1 MKKKLLAIFLCL
13 LMVFAMGTPGVA
25 VAESTGETESTADEP
40 VQAVSFTRVAPLV
53 KEAAASPIVR
63 RALKAAAQV
72 NDAVTNSE
80 GDLFLDKK
88 ATTVDGKTTI
98 RLEVY
103 STGSSTTTVSTE
115 PVDIVLVLDVSGSMD
130 DSLES
135 YTEVYSISNNGTY
148 YYNSNGQYKRVY
160 HCDGSGWPSY
170 CSGGWYTQSHGGFDG
185 HGGTRLTPKTGTDDT
200 NAAHTQFYA
209 KNSTKR
215 IDALKTAVNSF
226 IDNVST
232 KSPDSSIAIV
242 KFSGEKN
249 NSVGDDTYRSGYY
262 TYNYSQIVKNLTA
275 VGTGAGTLKD
285 AVNALK
291 PAGATRSDYGMEH
304 AQSIVEGAASDGRKK
319 VVIMFTDGEP
329 TSGNTFENKVANNA
343 IKASKSIKDS
353 GATVYTIGVFSGA
366 NGTPVTSWDGVSNT
380 NKYMHLVS
388 SNYKTAQN
396 MNTPGT
402 ATYPEGGKSY
412 FLSASNASDVMN
424 IFTQISQEV
433 GGTTTELTETSVI
446 KDIVTPYIDLPANA
460 TDVTLKVAPCTG
472 VDADGKRTFGAE
484 TAAPDGVEATI
495 DQANNMVS
503 VTGFNFKDEWCGTK
517 TDENGKQTP
526 TGNKLIIEFVIT
538 PKAGFLGGNDVV
550 TNGENSGVYK
560 DANATEPEK
569 TFPVPKTDVK
579 IDEIT
584 FNVSTNYTFLG
595 AYAGNTVTQ
604 GDMKF
609 NTKVMCNGVEID
621 LSKADYGL
629 EDWQHEYVNISTEL
643 TDADGNKIPDGG
655 LSGLYEDTT
664 FTMNV
669 TVSPKTTGSAAA
681 QSHSET
687 RPIKVFLPHVTF
699 RDSEIALGT
708 TAPAYNANNYAGTVW
723 KLTDGTTEQEVRD
736 QKGHIVN
743 NGVAPTLTF
752 TYNPVEGAFT
762 TDTPVKVTVTM
773 PTTGDATENVT
784 QYVTFHHET
793 CDFANCKWDDY
804 KDTHQFIV
812 HVKSFD
818 LTITKTVDTVE
829 PNQTFLFHIKKDNA
843 DYMDVTVQ
851 VGADKTGSV
860 TIKGLPVGSYTVTED
875 TAWSWRYALQGD
887 NDKKVDLSSG
897 VNGVVTVEF
906 ENKLTTHTWLSGE
919 TSCENRWS
927 GNRILKNGQPL
938 SK

>member
-1 MKKKLLAIFLCL
+1 
-13 LMVFAMGTPGVA
+13 MVFAMGTPGIA
-25 VAESTGETESTADEP
+25 VAEGTGETESTADEP

-53 KEAAASPIVR
+53 KEAAASPIAR

-72 NDAVTNSE
+72 NDAVTNTE
-80 GDLFLDKK
+80 GDLILDKK

-130 DSLES
+130 DPLTGGG
-135 YTEVYSISNNGTY
+135 YQEVYDTSDHSKTY
-148 YYNSNGQYKRVY
+148 YYYYEGFLGI
-160 HCDGSGWPSY
+160 GSGYEKVTWCDTCKAY
-170 CSGGWYTQSHGGFDG
+170 TDGCSDDRWG
-185 HGGTRLTPKTGTDDT
+185 HDEGTKYTPKTSATSSG
-200 NAAHTQFYA
+200 TQFYEYVA
-209 KNSTKR
+209 SVKR
-215 IDALKTAVNSF
+215 IDALKSAVNSF

-242 KFSGEKN
+242 KFSGEKTDR
-249 NSVGDDTYRSGYY
+249 VGNDTYRSGYY
-262 TYNYSQIVKNLTA
+262 TYNYSQIVKNLTT
-275 VGTGAGTLKD
+275 VGSGAETLKN
-285 AVNALK
+285 AVNGLE
-291 PAGATRSDYGMEH
+291 PAGATAADYGMQH
-304 AQSIVEGAASDGRKK
+304 AQTIVNGAKDNGRKK

-329 TSGNTFENKVANNA
+329 NHQSGFDRDVANDA
-343 IKASKSIKDS
+343 IRASKSIKNLD
-353 GATVYTIGVFSGA
+353 ATVYTIGVFEGA
-366 NGTPVTSWDGVSNT
+366 DGKPVTSLNGLSNT

-388 SNYKTAQN
+388 SNYKNAESMT
-396 MNTPGT
+396 TTGS

-412 FLSASNASDVMN
+412 FLSAANASDVMN

-433 GGTTTELTETSVI
+433 GGTTTELTQTSVI
-446 KDIVTPYIDLPANA
+446 KDIVTPYFDLPANA
-460 TDVTLKVAPCTG
+460 SDVTLKAAPCNG
-472 VDADGKRTFGAE
+472 VNPDGTRTFGAE
-484 TAAPDGVEATI
+484 TAAPNGVKATI

-503 VTGFNFKDEWCGTK
+503 VTGFNFKDEWCGPRTNAQG
-517 TDENGKQTP
+517 TTYDGH
-526 TGNKLIIEFVIT
+526 KLIIEFVIT
-538 PKAGFLGGNDVV
+538 PKEGFLGGNDVV

-579 IDEIT
+579 IDNIT
-584 FNVSTNYTFLG
+584 FDVTTNYTFLG

-629 EDWQHEYVNISTEL
+629 EDWQHEYVDISTEL
-643 TDADGNKIPDGG
+643 TDANGNKIPDSG
-655 LSGLYEDTT
+655 LSGLYADTT
-664 FTMNV
+664 FTMKV
-669 TVSPKTTGSAAA
+669 TVSPKTTGSATE
-681 QSHSET
+681 QSRSET
-687 RPIKVFLPHVTF
+687 RDIKVFLPHVTF

-708 TAPAYNANNYAGTVW
+708 TAPAYNTNNYAGTVW
-723 KLTDGTTEQEVRD
+723 KLTDGRTEQEVRD

-773 PTTGDATENVT
+773 PTTGDATEDVT
-784 QYVTFHHET
+784 RYVTFHHDT
-793 CDFANCKWDDY
+793 CTFANCKWGQTGFTDC
-804 KDTHQFIV
+804 QFIV

-818 LTITKTVDTVE
+818 LTITKKVDTVE
-829 PNQTFLFHIKKDNA
+829 PNQTFLFHIKKDGA

-875 TAWSWRYALQGD
+875 TAWSWRYALTGT
-887 NDKKVDLSSG
+887 NNRAVDLNSG
-897 VNGVVTVEF
+897 VDGVVTVDF
-906 ENKLTTHTWLSGE
+906 ENELTTHTWLSGE

-938 SK
+938 DNN

>member
-1 MKKKLLAIFLCL
+1 M
-13 LMVFAMGTPGVA
+13 
-25 VAESTGETESTADEP
+25 
-40 VQAVSFTRVAPLV
+40 Q
-53 KEAAASPIVR
+53 
-63 RALKAAAQV
+63 
-72 NDAVTNSE
+72 
-80 GDLFLDKK
+80 
-88 ATTVDGKTTI
+88 
-98 RLEVY
+98 
-103 STGSSTTTVSTE
+103 
-115 PVDIVLVLDVSGSMD
+115 
-130 DSLES
+130 
-135 YTEVYSISNNGTY
+135 
-148 YYNSNGQYKRVY
+148 
-160 HCDGSGWPSY
+160 
-170 CSGGWYTQSHGGFDG
+170 
-185 HGGTRLTPKTGTDDT
+185 
-200 NAAHTQFYA
+200 
-209 KNSTKR
+209 
-215 IDALKTAVNSF
+215 
-226 IDNVST
+226 
-232 KSPDSSIAIV
+232 
-242 KFSGEKN
+242 
-249 NSVGDDTYRSGYY
+249 
-262 TYNYSQIVKNLTA
+262 
-275 VGTGAGTLKD
+275 
-285 AVNALK
+285 
-291 PAGATRSDYGMEH
+291 H
-304 AQSIVEGAASDGRKK
+304 AQTIVNGAKDNGRKK

-329 TSGNTFENKVANNA
+329 NHQSGFDSDVANDA
-343 IKASKSIKDS
+343 IEASKSIKNS

-366 NGTPVTSWDGVSNT
+366 NGTPVTSWSGVSDT

-388 SNYKTAQN
+388 SNYKNAQS
-396 MNTPGT
+396 MNTPGS

-412 FLSASNASDVMN
+412 FLSAANASDVMN

-446 KDIVTPYIDLPANA
+446 KDIVTPYFDLPANA
-460 TDVTLKVAPCTG
+460 SDVTLKAAPCNG
-472 VDADGKRTFGAE
+472 VNPDGTRTFGAE
-484 TAAPDGVEATI
+484 TAAPNGVKATI

-503 VTGFNFKDEWCGTK
+503 VTGFNFKEEWCGPRTNAQDG
-517 TDENGKQTP
+517 TRYG
-526 TGNKLIIEFVIT
+526 GHKLIIEFVIT
-538 PKAGFLGGNDVV
+538 PKEGFLGGNDVV

-579 IDEIT
+579 IDNIT
-584 FNVSTNYTFLG
+584 FDVTTNYTFLG

-629 EDWQHEYVNISTEL
+629 EDWQHEYVDISTEL
-643 TDADGNKIPDGG
+643 TDANGKEIPASG
-655 LSGLYEDTT
+655 LSGLYEDTK
-664 FTMNV
+664 FTMTV
-669 TVSPKTTGSAAA
+669 TVSPKTTGSATE

-687 RPIKVFLPHVTF
+687 RNIRVFLPHVTF

-708 TAPAYNANNYAGTVW
+708 TAPAYNTNNYAGTVW

-752 TYNPVEGAFT
+752 TYNPTEGAFT

-773 PTTGDATENVT
+773 PTTGDATEDVT
-784 QYVTFHHET
+784 RYVTFHHKKCT
-793 CDFANCKWDDY
+793 FANCKWDDY

-818 LTITKTVDTVE
+818 LTITKTVDAVE

-851 VGADKTGSV
+851 VGAEKTGSV

-887 NDKKVDLSSG
+887 NDRAVDLNSG
-897 VNGVVTVEF
+897 VDGVVTVKF
-906 ENKLTTHTWLSGE
+906 ENKLDKHTWLSGE